1 MTVRQRESA
10 KTNSPNSKEKPK
22 ENGNEKPAGM
32 WNLFWFIYVLLN
44 SRVSWL
50 QKFLSHGKIYFFKL
64 ISIRISNGDVF
75 RDLELSVV
83 WSQGYALDTYI
94 ENCEKLE

>member
-32 WNLFWFIYVLLN
+32 YV
-44 SRVSWL
+44 
-50 QKFLSHGKIYFFKL
+50 KPFLVYLHS
-64 ISIRISNGDVF
+64 
-75 RDLELSVV
+75 
-83 WSQGYALDTYI
+83 T
-94 ENCEKLE
+94 

>member
-32 WNLFWFIYVLLN
+32 YVKPFLVYLHFIYIIPGSQSLMT
-44 SRVSWL
+44 SKIPFSW
-50 QKFLSHGKIYFFKL
+50 QNIFFQTL
-64 ISIRISNGDVF
+64 
-75 RDLELSVV
+75 LELEMVMFSE
-83 WSQGYALDTYI
+83 I
-94 ENCEKLE
+94 